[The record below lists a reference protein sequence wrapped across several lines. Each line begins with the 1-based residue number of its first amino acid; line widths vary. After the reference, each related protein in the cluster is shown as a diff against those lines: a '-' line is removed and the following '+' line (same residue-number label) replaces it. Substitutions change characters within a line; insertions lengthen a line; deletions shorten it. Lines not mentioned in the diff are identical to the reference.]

1 MNRTINNYFE
11 NQFAVMY
18 KIRLALLLLFGLTF
32 LTSFGQ
38 KDSVTISDKYFQ
50 EGMEI
55 FDFSHRKHATEL
67 FELATRMNPKSAKAQ
82 FMTGQSIMLSINK
95 EQSLPYFLKAWK
107 LDPNVDD
114 EILFFIGKA
123 YHYDMQLDSAIRFY
137 HRYNR
142 TLSRSLNFNKS
153 VKINEVNR
161 KIFECRNAMFYTTK
175 PVNVKITPLGN
186 NINSEYPDYAPTI
199 TEDETQLVFTTRRP
213 DLNLNANVAVDH
225 EYYEEIFFSQRINN
239 EWQAASNIGPPLN
252 TNFHNASVNL
262 SPDGTKMI
270 LYQDANGGDLFIS
283 NRNAKGWST
292 PKPLL
297 GINTEFLENSASVS
311 KDDKHIFFTSNRPG
325 GYGGTDIY
333 SCELGKNGQWVNL
346 KNLGPKVNT
355 DMNED
360 GVYISS
366 TGKHLY
372 FSSNGL
378 AGMGDLD
385 IFRSTYDSLTSSWS
399 DPINLGYP
407 INSVENDI
415 YFVLTADEKIG
426 YLSSVREE
434 NLGEQDIYKIDMT
447 NWKPVDLNQPEIIDM
462 VESHNQPLK
471 SLASATIVQPT
482 IATITQ
488 SFKMQMIVIDQAS
501 GDPLKSTLVFK
512 NGKGDPLNVVDI
524 GTGLFEITLAGK
536 RGSGSSYKLEAS
548 ASGYS
553 SFSSTLFVHGT
564 PENSIQDTIR
574 LERVMINLPY
584 QLNIY
589 FALNSDQPLSRE
601 GMQNL
606 LVMLKNNSSM
616 RVEISGHTD
625 NQGAQDYNHELSQ
638 RRANAVKNYLVKSG
652 ADPIRITAVGYGNS
666 KPVDTNLT
674 KEGRRMNR
682 RTEFKI
688 IQQ

>member
-385 IFRSTYDSLTSSWS
+385 IYRSTYDSLTSSWS